1 MVKTVNSSKEDEEE
15 KREALERLLGQGL
28 DFLKGDALDEIVYSS
43 LVDLLVRG
51 IIEYDPVE
59 DTFVLKEG
67 LEDQPGH

>member
-15 KREALERLLGQGL
+15 KRKALERLVGQGL

-67 LEDQPGH
+67 LEDQSGH